1 MKLNKKKGIILASS
15 VISVILIG
23 VFFVIYETGPYD
35 KNNGQDIVVDI
46 PMGSTIGNIADI
58 LKENN
63 LIKNKFIF
71 EINFKLR
78 NNYSNLKSGKY
89 LLNQSLSNS
98 DIINKLASGEMYQ
111 DGIKI
116 TIPEGS
122 TSNEII
128 SLLVKN
134 ELGEKSD
141 YQKLISSPSDFY
153 DDFEFLNQ
161 KDIKTLEG
169 FLYPSTYYFEEDAK
183 PKDIIKEMLKLFK
196 KNYTEEL
203 QKKQKERNMTLQEV
217 VNLASIVEKE
227 AVIDEDRP
235 IIASV
240 FYNRLDKDMPLQSD
254 ATLQYIFEER
264 KKSMT
269 YNDLKIDSPYNTYI
283 QKGLPPTPIANPS
296 IKSIKAVLEPSDT
309 DYLYFVAS
317 IDGGNVYSK
326 TYEEHKKN
334 VEQYRKDRDKRNKEL
349 EEKSK
354 KDK

>member
-46 PMGSTIGNIADI
+46 PMGSTISNIADI

-153 DDFEFLNQ
+153 DDNEFLNQ
-161 KDIKTLEG
+161 KDIK
-169 FLYPSTYYFEEDAK
+169 
-183 PKDIIKEMLKLFK
+183 
-196 KNYTEEL
+196 
-203 QKKQKERNMTLQEV
+203 
-217 VNLASIVEKE
+217 NL
-227 AVIDEDRP
+227 
-235 IIASV
+235 
-240 FYNRLDKDMPLQSD
+240 
-254 ATLQYIFEER
+254 
-264 KKSMT
+264 
-269 YNDLKIDSPYNTYI
+269 
-283 QKGLPPTPIANPS
+283 
-296 IKSIKAVLEPSDT
+296 
-309 DYLYFVAS
+309 
-317 IDGGNVYSK
+317 
-326 TYEEHKKN
+326 
-334 VEQYRKDRDKRNKEL
+334 
-349 EEKSK
+349 
-354 KDK
+354 

>member
-15 VISVILIG
+15 VISLILIG
-23 VFFVIYETGPYD
+23 VLFVIYETGPYD

-46 PMGSTIGNIADI
+46 PMGSTISNIADI

-141 YQKLISSPSDFY
+141 YQKLVSSPSDFY
-153 DDFEFLNQ
+153 DDFEFICFLFIS
-161 KDIKTLEG
+161 DI
-169 FLYPSTYYFEEDAK
+169 FLLYEVDFVHGICPSCCDV
-183 PKDIIKEMLKLFK
+183 LFDFVGGEHA
-196 KNYTEEL
+196 YWMHPV
-203 QKKQKERNMTLQEV
+203 QAAPR
-217 VNLASIVEKE
+217 
-227 AVIDEDRP
+227 
-235 IIASV
+235 
-240 FYNRLDKDMPLQSD
+240 QSW
-254 ATLQYIFEER
+254 R
-264 KKSMT
+264 
-269 YNDLKIDSPYNTYI
+269 
-283 QKGLPPTPIANPS
+283 
-296 IKSIKAVLEPSDT
+296 
-309 DYLYFVAS
+309 
-317 IDGGNVYSK
+317 
-326 TYEEHKKN
+326 
-334 VEQYRKDRDKRNKEL
+334 
-349 EEKSK
+349 
-354 KDK
+354 

>member
-15 VISVILIG
+15 VISLILIG

-46 PMGSTIGNIADI
+46 PMGSTISNIADI

-134 ELGEKSD
+134 ELGEKTD
-141 YQKLISSPSDFY
+141 YQKLISRPSDFY

-196 KNYTEEL
+196 RNYTEEL
-203 QKKQKERNMTLQEV
+203 QKKQK
-217 VNLASIVEKE
+217 
-227 AVIDEDRP
+227 
-235 IIASV
+235 
-240 FYNRLDKDMPLQSD
+240 
-254 ATLQYIFEER
+254 
-264 KKSMT
+264 
-269 YNDLKIDSPYNTYI
+269 
-283 QKGLPPTPIANPS
+283 
-296 IKSIKAVLEPSDT
+296 
-309 DYLYFVAS
+309 
-317 IDGGNVYSK
+317 
-326 TYEEHKKN
+326 
-334 VEQYRKDRDKRNKEL
+334 
-349 EEKSK
+349 
-354 KDK
+354 